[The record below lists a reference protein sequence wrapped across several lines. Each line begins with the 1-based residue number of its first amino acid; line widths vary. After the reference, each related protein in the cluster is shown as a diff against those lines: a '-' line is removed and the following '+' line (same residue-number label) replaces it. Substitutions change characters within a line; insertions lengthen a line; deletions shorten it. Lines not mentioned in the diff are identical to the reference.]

1 VSLRFDEVRRHESS
15 RWRHLI
21 DAPFDFRTWS
31 MKGQGRSPS
40 QHYRTMSLD
49 AIKALPIAKM
59 AAPDCFLFAWIP
71 LPLTPHLVPIMTAWG
86 FTFSGT
92 AFVWAKRTPRDT
104 TWAMGGGYGTRKNA
118 EICWLGRRGNPKRRS
133 RDVRELMVAPRREHS
148 RKPDEQYG
156 RIEPLCAGP
165 YLELFARQQRPG
177 WIALGDE
184 VNKFQ
189 FPLQRDEPRRAAV
202 STFTVE
208 RVTK

>member
-1 VSLRFDEVRRHESS
+1 
-15 RWRHLI
+15 
-21 DAPFDFRTWS
+21 
-31 MKGQGRSPS
+31 
-40 QHYRTMSLD
+40 
-49 AIKALPIAKM
+49 
-59 AAPDCFLFAWIP
+59 
-71 LPLTPHLVPIMTAWG
+71 
-86 FTFSGT
+86 
-92 AFVWAKRTPRDT
+92 
-104 TWAMGGGYGTRKNA
+104 MGGGYGTRKNA

-133 RDVRELMVAPRREHS
+133 RDVRELIVAPRREHS

-156 RIEPLCAGP
+156 RIERLCAGP

-202 STFTVE
+202 SAFTVE